1 MRQRPGVEVARVVE
15 VSVIKWVV
23 EEAKLVVDFIVVVV
37 DPFITVVE
45 LINGAVVV
53 EARAVV
59 VVVVVNVLVVVV
71 LVSSFWQSVLITHI
85 NNTSRTIFCPSTN
98 KVRIFLYCF
107 MLLSAVLLLS
117 LQSIC
122 VLFEQ
127 WYILIGGWWRALF
140 EVFQHDALIILE

>member
-1 MRQRPGVEVARVVE
+1 MVSTEMRQRPGVEVARVVE

-23 EEAKLVVDFIVVVV
+23 EEAKLVLDFIVVVV

-71 LVSSFWQSVLITHI
+71 LVSSF
-85 NNTSRTIFCPSTN
+85 
-98 KVRIFLYCF
+98 
-107 MLLSAVLLLS
+107 
-117 LQSIC
+117 
-122 VLFEQ
+122 
-127 WYILIGGWWRALF
+127 
-140 EVFQHDALIILE
+140 